1 VQTIY
6 RPVYI
11 HDHPHSSSFI
21 TSFKTEYSRPISEI
35 PSFISHSSTLVI
47 LYIFTSSQLTSME
60 PTCHTLPFSFP
71 RPSQG
76 PTQPHWPPIPR
87 TDASHPLLLRRPPPP
102 LPCFLRR
109 WPTSPVSQR
118 TKRRRRSRPWR
129 CGWIQALESKATT
142 GPGWR
147 GALSSVRVGL
157 LRGGGGGAASSSVRW
172 SMGHGG
178 TLLLLHHHRRCSSR
192 GGVERHAPRAVGA
205 STGARS
211 GGGGDGS
218 TDDCRGAPR
227 CASPPSPRWEHVR
240 PRPSGSSARWWKSRD
255 GVPLFCPCRCAARR
269 G

>member
-1 VQTIY
+1 
-6 RPVYI
+6 
-11 HDHPHSSSFI
+11 
-21 TSFKTEYSRPISEI
+21 
-35 PSFISHSSTLVI
+35 
-47 LYIFTSSQLTSME
+47 ME

-218 TDDCRGAPR
+218 TDGCRGAPR

-240 PRPSGSSARWWKSRD
+240 PRPSGPPRGGGRA
-255 GVPLFCPCRCAARR
+255 GMGCPCSAPADVRRDEARGGHAPLRRPCARGGAGPRWRRRNTSFIPTRDLGARAAM
-269 G
+269 GSSLGHSGLDGGCS